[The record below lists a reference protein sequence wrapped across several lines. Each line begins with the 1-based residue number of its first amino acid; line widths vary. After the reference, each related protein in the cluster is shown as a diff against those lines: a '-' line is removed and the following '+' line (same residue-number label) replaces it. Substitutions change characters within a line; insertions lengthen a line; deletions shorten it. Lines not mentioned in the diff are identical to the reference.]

1 MITKNRVNFQ
11 IKVSQVRL
19 IDSNG
24 DNVGIIST
32 QDAIRRAREQD
43 LDLVELNAKA
53 APPVCKI
60 IDYGKFK
67 YEEKKRL
74 SEQRKNHKVLEIKE
88 ITFRPA
94 TDENDLNH
102 KMASAKQFLLDGHK
116 VKFTVRFRGREV
128 VHPEVAVEKIDWILE
143 QLNGLILPAPPSSM
157 EGKFMSLI
165 VAPAKKA

>member
-11 IKVSQVRL
+11 IKVPQVRL

-24 DNVGIIST
+24 DNVGIISI
-32 QDAIRRAREQD
+32 QDAIKRAREQD
-43 LDLVELNAKA
+43 LDLVELNAKS

-67 YEEKKRL
+67 YDEKKKQ
-74 SEQRKNHKVLEIKE
+74 SEMKKTQKVQELKE
-88 ITFRPA
+88 ITFRPT

-102 KMASAKQFLLDGHK
+102 KLESAKQFLVDGHK

-128 VHPEVAVEKIDWILE
+128 VHPQVAADKINWMLDK
-143 QLNGLILPAPPSSM
+143 LNPLIAPPPPVSM
-157 EGKFMSLI
+157 EGKFMSLVI
-165 VAPAKKA
+165 APAKKT